1 MIKINYF
8 FSAAFLLISTISF
21 GQLSGTFTVGT
32 PSSTYPTL
40 TAAVTALQISGV
52 GAGGVTLNI
61 APGIYQENIV
71 LGGIA
76 GIGQASPLIIV
87 ATPETVTFEGI
98 GTSTSSDA
106 VFLINALSYVTID
119 GINIEDKSPLGLDAE
134 IGIRFFGATT
144 AGCQNNTVRN
154 CTITMGRNGARPS
167 SSSRGIV
174 FLSRATSAAAANNN
188 NVVDNVKIDNSSWG
202 IQFSCAANFFGQ
214 ISFPDFNNAVIN
226 STFGSVL
233 PLGHD
238 FSSGA
243 LAINALGGRN
253 MLIENNVIA
262 GISNLNSAP
271 ALPVSTSGISMD
283 SSSGIIRNNT
293 IKNLE
298 YQGTIGAVFGIRS
311 STFLGDETLIA
322 NNSISNL
329 KRSNFVASTTDPSL
343 TITGIWIF
351 NQSGNNGLAK
361 VLHNSIFLTSD
372 TDVTYSSGGINLSG
386 GSTGNFPADVYNNI
400 VVNNIGT
407 SSASYRS
414 FALVDGNTTRGSL
427 RSNNN
432 VLFANGTN
440 GFLGAIG
447 RELGGTEQ
455 FSNTLSLF
463 QTFSLTNG
471 ESVNFLP
478 AFANTAAG
486 DLSILA
492 SAANPANYLVP
503 ILANV
508 PADIG
513 GTIRF
518 TPLTF
523 AGAYEGV
530 ASLSSAD
537 VRKLELKIF
546 PNPALNQ
553 LNIANSNGGTLN
565 SVKIY
570 SVLGAEVISL
580 NLNSSNFQSEYQ
592 INVST
597 LNAGM
602 YIIQIES
609 SEGSTTRKFVKN

>member
-1 MIKINYF
+1 MKKINYF
-8 FSAAFLLISTISF
+8 ISAALLLISTISF

-32 PSSTYPTL
+32 SSSTYPTL
-40 TAAVTALQISGV
+40 TAAVTALQTSGV

-61 APGIYQENIV
+61 ASGIYQENII

-76 GIGQASPLIIV
+76 GIGQASPLIIA
-87 ATPETVTFEGI
+87 ATPGTVTFEGT
-98 GTSTSSDA
+98 GTSTSTDA
-106 VFLINALSYVTID
+106 IFLINALSYVTID

-134 IGIRFFGATT
+134 IGIRFFGSTT

-154 CTITMGRNGARPS
+154 CTITMGPNGARPS

-174 FLSRATSAAAANNN
+174 FLSRATSPAAANNN
-188 NVVDNVKIDNSSWG
+188 NTVNNVKIDNSSWG

-253 MLIENNVIA
+253 MLIENNVVA
-262 GISNLNSAP
+262 AISNLNSAP
-271 ALPVSTSGISMD
+271 ALPVSTAGISMD
-283 SSSGIIRNNT
+283 SSSGIVRNNI
-293 IKNLE
+293 IKNIE

-329 KRSNFVASTTDPSL
+329 KRSNFIASTTDPSL

-361 VLHNSIFLTSD
+361 VLHNSVFLSAG
-372 TDVTYSSGGINLSG
+372 TDVSYSSGGINLSG
-386 GSTGNFPADVYNNI
+386 GSTGNFPADIYNNI
-400 VVNNIGT
+400 IVNNIST
-407 SSASYRS
+407 SSTSYRS
-414 FALVDGNTTRGSL
+414 FALVDGNTSRGSL
-427 RSNNN
+427 RSDNNI
-432 VLFANGTN
+432 LFANGTN

-471 ESVNFLP
+471 ASVSFFPDFANESV
-478 AFANTAAG
+478 G
-486 DLSILA
+486 DLSIPA

-508 PADIG
+508 PADID
-513 GTIRF
+513 GTVRF

-523 AGAYEGV
+523 AGAYESA
-530 ASLSSAD
+530 ASLSIAD
-537 VRKLELKIF
+537 MRQLDLRIF
-546 PNPALNQ
+546 PNPAINQ
-553 LNIANSNGGTLN
+553 LNIANSSGGTLN
-565 SVKIY
+565 FVKIY
-570 SVLGAEVISL
+570 NVLGAEVMNL
-580 NLNSSNFQSEYQ
+580 NLESSTVQSDYQ
-592 INVST
+592 INVSS
-597 LNAGM
+597 LNTGM
-602 YIIQIES
+602 YIIKIQ
-609 SEGSTTRKFVKN
+609 GSKGNMTRKFVKN

>member
-1 MIKINYF
+1 
-8 FSAAFLLISTISF
+8 
-21 GQLSGTFTVGT
+21 
-32 PSSTYPTL
+32 
-40 TAAVTALQISGV
+40 
-52 GAGGVTLNI
+52 
-61 APGIYQENIV
+61 
-71 LGGIA
+71 
-76 GIGQASPLIIV
+76 
-87 ATPETVTFEGI
+87 
-98 GTSTSSDA
+98 
-106 VFLINALSYVTID
+106 
-119 GINIEDKSPLGLDAE
+119 
-134 IGIRFFGATT
+134 
-144 AGCQNNTVRN
+144 
-154 CTITMGRNGARPS
+154 
-167 SSSRGIV
+167 
-174 FLSRATSAAAANNN
+174 
-188 NVVDNVKIDNSSWG
+188 
-202 IQFSCAANFFGQ
+202 
-214 ISFPDFNNAVIN
+214 
-226 STFGSVL
+226 
-233 PLGHD
+233 
-238 FSSGA
+238 
-243 LAINALGGRN
+243 
-253 MLIENNVIA
+253 
-262 GISNLNSAP
+262 
-271 ALPVSTSGISMD
+271 
-283 SSSGIIRNNT
+283 
-293 IKNLE
+293 
-298 YQGTIGAVFGIRS
+298 
-311 STFLGDETLIA
+311 
-322 NNSISNL
+322 L

-447 RELGGTEQ
+447 RELGGAEQ

-471 ESVNFLP
+471 ESVSFLP

-530 ASLSSAD
+530 ESLSSAD
-537 VRKLELKIF
+537 VRKLDLKIF

-592 INVST
+592 INVSA

-602 YIIQIES
+602 YIIQIQG

>member
-1 MIKINYF
+1 
-8 FSAAFLLISTISF
+8 
-21 GQLSGTFTVGT
+21 
-32 PSSTYPTL
+32 
-40 TAAVTALQISGV
+40 
-52 GAGGVTLNI
+52 
-61 APGIYQENIV
+61 
-71 LGGIA
+71 
-76 GIGQASPLIIV
+76 
-87 ATPETVTFEGI
+87 
-98 GTSTSSDA
+98 
-106 VFLINALSYVTID
+106 
-119 GINIEDKSPLGLDAE
+119 
-134 IGIRFFGATT
+134 
-144 AGCQNNTVRN
+144 
-154 CTITMGRNGARPS
+154 MGRNGARPS

-214 ISFPDFNNAVIN
+214 ISIPDFNNTVIN

-447 RELGGTEQ
+447 RELGGAEQ

-530 ASLSSAD
+530 ESLSSAD
-537 VRKLELKIF
+537 VRKLDLKIF

-592 INVST
+592 INVSA

-602 YIIQIES
+602 YIIQIQG

>member
-1 MIKINYF
+1 
-8 FSAAFLLISTISF
+8 
-21 GQLSGTFTVGT
+21 
-32 PSSTYPTL
+32 
-40 TAAVTALQISGV
+40 
-52 GAGGVTLNI
+52 
-61 APGIYQENIV
+61 
-71 LGGIA
+71 
-76 GIGQASPLIIV
+76 
-87 ATPETVTFEGI
+87 
-98 GTSTSSDA
+98 
-106 VFLINALSYVTID
+106 
-119 GINIEDKSPLGLDAE
+119 
-134 IGIRFFGATT
+134 
-144 AGCQNNTVRN
+144 
-154 CTITMGRNGARPS
+154 MGRNGARPS

-478 AFANTAAG
+478 AFANTAAD

-537 VRKLELKIF
+537 VRKLDLKIF

-602 YIIQIES
+602 YIIQIQG